1 MAEIDIRRRSALDG
15 RLTPGDFGTVAAD
28 GPGVRVRERPA
39 LAIAQVEAWP
49 ESAAET
55 AEKIKKT
62 VGARP
67 SLDPLVATAAGE
79 TTALWIGPESWLIVE
94 PESARGVMSLVET
107 LAAELGG
114 QAAVTDQGHGRVCL
128 RVSGPALT
136 HLLAKGCTLD
146 LDPGRDFDPGRVVG
160 TALGHMT
167 VTMHRLDAAT
177 ADLYVARSFAV
188 SFLDWLMHAAA
199 EYGVRVEAPGAD

>member
-1 MAEIDIRRRSALDG
+1 MAELEIRRRSALEG
-15 RLTPGDFGTVAAD
+15 RLEPGDFGTVCAD
-28 GPGVRVRERPA
+28 GPRLMVRERPA

-55 AEKIKKT
+55 VEKIGKT
-62 VGARP
+62 VGVRP
-67 SLDPLVATAAGE
+67 SRDPLVATVAGE
-79 TTALWIGPESWLIVE
+79 TTALWVGPDSWLLVE
-94 PESARGVMSLVET
+94 PESARGVASLVET

-114 QAAVTDQGHGRVCL
+114 QAALTDQGHGRVCL
-128 RVSGPALT
+128 RISGPALT
-136 HLLAKGCTLD
+136 DVLAKGCTLD

-160 TALGHMT
+160 TSLGHMT
-167 VTMHRLDAAT
+167 VTMHRVDEET

-199 EYGVRVEAPGAD
+199 EYGVRVEAA